1 MTEEREFAIIE
12 VDEEFRQSSEL
23 TAVEGDDGA
32 DLLTEDTTLDICWS
46 VKVFRICVSRVTSN
60 SVTIDLYLA
69 NIKLGSAVLSARRPC
84 ISVRHN
90 IGLAKVDAKVC
101 VDFGKRE
108 VRATGR
114 VCVTFACVRFNQK
127 IFSW

>member
-1 MTEEREFAIIE
+1 MTEERDFATIE
-12 VDEEFRQSSEL
+12 VDEDFRQSTEL
-23 TAVEGDDGA
+23 TGIDAESA
-32 DLLTEDTTLDICWS
+32 DLLTESTTLDICWS

-69 NIKLGSAVLSARRPC
+69 NIKLGSAELSASRPC

-90 IGLAKVDAKVC
+90 VGVAKVDAKVC

-108 VRATGR
+108 VRASGR
-114 VCVTFACVRFNQK
+114 VCVTFACVKFNQK
-127 IFSW
+127 ILSW